1 MKKIL
6 MIAMVV
12 ALGLSLSTPLLAG
25 HRDHW
30 RGHSVRGYRGG
41 YHGRGGYRSGCYV
54 PYAGSRP
61 RASLYFGFGAPVYYA
76 PPPAYYYAP
85 PVVVDPGYYRPVW
98 VPGHY
103 AYDRGARIFISGY
116 WSR

>member
-12 ALGLSLSTPLLAG
+12 TLGLSLSTPLLAG

-30 RGHSVRGYRGG
+30 RGHSVRGHRGG
-41 YHGRGGYRSGCYV
+41 YHSGCYV
-54 PYAGSRP
+54 PYARSRP
-61 RASLYFGFGAPVYYA
+61 SANLYFGFGAPVYYA
-76 PPPAYYYAP
+76 PPPAYYYVPPPAYYYAP
-85 PVVVDPGYYRPVW
+85 PVVYRPVW
-98 VPGHY
+98 VPSHY
-103 AYDRGARIFISGY
+103 GYDRGARIFISGY